1 MHSRR
6 PIPAPSK
13 GSDRQLR
20 VRGRR
25 RHMTLGNLPDGA
37 NRGRERESERLN
49 GQRAMA
55 PCRCVGRRG
64 HAGACSTGR
73 ARLPRVRPSTYS
85 SSVAGKCCHVCVLFV
100 CVRSAAREMVCHW
113 LVSCLQNP
121 TGASGSVR
129 ALNLNTRRAR
139 WLPPSARCA
148 AIFPLFDV
156 FVWILECHDWKVN
169 WSSRQAQG
177 TALREGVRSIDGVI

>member
-37 NRGRERESERLN
+37 NRGRARESERLN

-121 TGASGSVR
+121 TGASGSER

-139 WLPPSARCA
+139 WLPPSKMRGE
-148 AIFPLFDV
+148 FPPN
-156 FVWILECHDWKVN
+156 LEGVVKAQAYKR
-169 WSSRQAQG
+169 SRQG
-177 TALREGVRSIDGVI
+177 EKVCGRSMA